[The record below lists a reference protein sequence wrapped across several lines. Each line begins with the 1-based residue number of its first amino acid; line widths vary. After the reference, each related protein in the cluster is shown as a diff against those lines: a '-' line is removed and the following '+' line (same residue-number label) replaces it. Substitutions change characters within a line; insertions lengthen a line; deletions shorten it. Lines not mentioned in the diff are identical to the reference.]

1 MATGEPLL
9 VTCSVCP
16 DCVPEKDA
24 EIVLNETEEADR
36 LAALSFMS
44 ALGRRSPLL
53 CVVVT

>member
-9 VTCSVCP
+9 VTCSVCM

-24 EIVLNETEEADR
+24 EIVLNETEDADR
-36 LAALSFMS
+36 LAALSFTS